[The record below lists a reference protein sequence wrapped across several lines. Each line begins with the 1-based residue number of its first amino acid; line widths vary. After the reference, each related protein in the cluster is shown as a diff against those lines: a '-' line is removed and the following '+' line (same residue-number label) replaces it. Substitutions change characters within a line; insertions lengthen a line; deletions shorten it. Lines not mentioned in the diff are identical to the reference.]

1 MGTPAEHSVSE
12 VCRRESDPGVEG
24 EGWGSDTQAEPCNTP
39 IPLPAANKKKK
50 RKKK

>member
-12 VCRRESDPGVEG
+12 VSDPAWVEG